1 MRVPRRWP
9 MSCEWQAEV
18 TSDRVSAGSAGGL
31 PADFRCGAPRD
42 PSLGPHGDAEGGS
55 TTTLDG
61 ARRQYWRAVL
71 DSGGFT
77 AIPRWTVHPVSG
89 IETHDLTLS
98 GELAASLRRVADD
111 LGLPLGS
118 LVFAAHLKVLAAL
131 SGESSVSLGYVP
143 REGGSPLPCRVMT
156 GTSSWETLLSSTH
169 RAVTDVEANA
179 AYPIDELRS
188 ELELADPVLE
198 SVFDPCG
205 RGLNVSAETV
215 LSVDLIREDGALGL
229 RLRYRTDALD
239 EGSAARIAGYH
250 LTALEALA
258 ADPATDHA
266 HQSLIST
273 DEMQYLIEGLAGR
286 RRELPDLQFHELF
299 EQQVR
304 TRPDAVAGMCGEDSL
319 TYRELNARANVL
331 ARALRDRGLTSEGI
345 VAVISE
351 RTLDWQAAVIAVFK
365 AGGVYMPIEPHF
377 PADRIAAMIT
387 RSECSLVL
395 AERGSTTNLEVALEP
410 MPGVQMLFID
420 DAFQEG
426 HEEGDLGIVV
436 TPDQLAYVDFTSGS
450 TGEPKGAM
458 CEQLGMLNH
467 MYAKLEDNGVTEGR
481 IVAQTGPQCFDISI
495 WQLLA
500 PLLVGGQ
507 VLIIEQD
514 VILDVE
520 RFVDTLI
527 DRRVSVAQ
535 LVPSYIEV
543 VLSYLEHR
551 PRELP
556 DLRCVCSTG
565 EALTMEL
572 AQRWFAALPDITLV
586 NSYGLT
592 ETSDDTNHD
601 IMERPPEG
609 DRVPLGRPI
618 NNVYVYVVDED
629 LAPVPLGSR
638 ERSSSRG
645 SAWAVATSTIPSE
658 PRWRT
663 CQTRSA
669 PATGCI
675 ALATTAAGD
684 QTASSSSW
692 ADVTR
697 R

>member
-1 MRVPRRWP
+1 M
-9 MSCEWQAEV
+9 
-18 TSDRVSAGSAGGL
+18 
-31 PADFRCGAPRD
+31 
-42 PSLGPHGDAEGGS
+42 
-55 TTTLDG
+55 
-61 ARRQYWRAVL
+61 
-71 DSGGFT
+71 
-77 AIPRWTVHPVSG
+77 
-89 IETHDLTLS
+89 
-98 GELAASLRRVADD
+98 
-111 LGLPLGS
+111 
-118 LVFAAHLKVLAAL
+118 
-131 SGESSVSLGYVP
+131 
-143 REGGSPLPCRVMT
+143 
-156 GTSSWETLLSSTH
+156 
-169 RAVTDVEANA
+169 
-179 AYPIDELRS
+179 
-188 ELELADPVLE
+188 
-198 SVFDPCG
+198 
-205 RGLNVSAETV
+205 
-215 LSVDLIREDGALGL
+215 
-229 RLRYRTDALD
+229 
-239 EGSAARIAGYH
+239 
-250 LTALEALA
+250 
-258 ADPATDHA
+258 
-266 HQSLIST
+266 
-273 DEMQYLIEGLAGR
+273 
-286 RRELPDLQFHELF
+286 
-299 EQQVR
+299 
-304 TRPDAVAGMCGEDSL
+304 
-319 TYRELNARANVL
+319 
-331 ARALRDRGLTSEGI
+331 
-345 VAVISE
+345 
-351 RTLDWQAAVIAVFK
+351 AAVIAVFK

-629 LAPVPLGSR
+629 LAPVPLGSLGEIVFSGICVGRGYINDPERTAMAYVPDPIRPGNRLYRTGDYGRWRPDGKLEFLGRRDAQVKIRGFRIEIGDIENALMRVPGVRNSAVVVADRADGSRHLVAFYSGSEALEAAHIREPTGWVAARLHGAVGDPVDGGSPVDR
-638 ERSSSRG
+638 EREDRPQATPAYRGGARHGGGERRSRRPRRRRNDWRRHGLRCWGSRRAG
-645 SAWAVATSTIPSE
+645 SAE
-658 PRWRT
+658 
-663 CQTRSA
+663 
-669 PATGCI
+669 G
-675 ALATTAAGD
+675 
-684 QTASSSSW
+684 TASSIW
-692 ADVTR
+692 AGR
-697 R
+697 RCPRSGWRWRSIGRCR